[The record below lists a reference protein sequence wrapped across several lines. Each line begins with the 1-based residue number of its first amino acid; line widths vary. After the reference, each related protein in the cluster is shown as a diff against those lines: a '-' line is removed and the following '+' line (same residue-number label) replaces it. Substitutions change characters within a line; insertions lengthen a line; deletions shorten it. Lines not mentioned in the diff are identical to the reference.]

1 MATPLGRA
9 LPRTTS
15 RTTSGIRPAR
25 PAMVR
30 RGGLAL
36 LAVVGSLFATVPAQ
50 AAPATSAEAA
60 QLVAARGHELEVIT
74 EQFNDARVALE
85 AQQEAAKAAVATME
99 QATAQLAAAQ
109 QQVRGLARS
118 AYTGEALGPVQAL
131 LTSDSADAFVDRV
144 TTLQLVAG
152 HHAEILEGAA
162 AANATAAEA
171 QAVAQKAAADA
182 QATYDQV
189 ATQQTALQA
198 EVDGY
203 RAAFTALSAQEQQ
216 AVVSSSHEEER
227 ASRSEDREEEEA
239 PAGGPVVAN
248 SDAAQIAI
256 DTAMAQRGK
265 PYVWAAGGPNSY
277 DCSGLT
283 AYAYR
288 AAGIDLPH
296 SSRAQS
302 QMGQAVSR
310 DQLQPGDLVF
320 FYSPVSH
327 VGIYIGN
334 GQMVHAPTSGD
345 VVKVA
350 PLMSGYSGARRIAA

>member
-9 LPRTTS
+9 LPRTTP
-15 RTTSGIRPAR
+15 RTRSAR
-25 PAMVR
+25 SATVR
-30 RGGLAL
+30 RGSLAL
-36 LAVVGSLFATVPAQ
+36 LVVVGTLFATVPAQ

-85 AQQEAAKAAVATME
+85 TQQEAAKAAVATME

-152 HHAEILEGAA
+152 HQAEILESAA
-162 AANATAAEA
+162 AANVAAAQAQAGAQQAAAEA
-171 QAVAQKAAADA
+171 QA
-182 QATYDQV
+182 TYDSV
-189 ATQQTALQA
+189 AAQQAALQA

-203 RAAFTALSAQEQQ
+203 RAAFAALSAQEQQ
-216 AVVSSSHEEER
+216 VVVSSSHEEER
-227 ASRSEDREEEEA
+227 ASRSEDREEEA
-239 PAGGPVVAN
+239 PASGPVVAN
-248 SDAAQIAI
+248 SDAARIAI

-265 PYVWAAGGPNSY
+265 PYVWAAGGPGSF

-283 AYAYR
+283 AYAFR
-288 AAGIDLPH
+288 AAGISLPH
-296 SSRAQS
+296 SSRLQS
-302 QMGQAVSR
+302 QMGQPVSR

-350 PLMSGYSGARRIAA
+350 PLMSGYSGARRIVA

>member
-9 LPRTTS
+9 LPRTTP
-15 RTTSGIRPAR
+15 RTRPAR
-25 PAMVR
+25 TATVR
-30 RGGLAL
+30 RGSLAL
-36 LAVVGSLFATVPAQ
+36 LVVVGTLFATVPAQ

-85 AQQEAAKAAVATME
+85 TQQEATKAAVATME

-118 AYTGEALGPVQAL
+118 AYTGEALGPFQAL

-152 HHAEILEGAA
+152 HQAEILESAA
-162 AANATAAEA
+162 AANVAAAQAQAAAQTAAAE
-171 QAVAQKAAADA
+171 A

-189 ATQQTALQA
+189 AAQQAALQA

-203 RAAFTALSAQEQQ
+203 RAAFAALSAQEQQ
-216 AVVSSSHEEER
+216 VVVASGSHEER
-227 ASRSEDREEEEA
+227 ASRSEDRAEL
-239 PAGGPVVAN
+239 PASAPVVAN
-248 SDAAQIAI
+248 SGAAQIVV

-265 PYVWAAGGPNSY
+265 PYVWAAGGPNSF

-283 AYAYR
+283 SYAFR
-288 AAGIDLPH
+288 AAGISLPH
-296 SSRAQS
+296 SSKMQAG
-302 QMGQAVSR
+302 MGQAVSR
-310 DQLQPGDLVF
+310 GELQPGDLVA

-327 VGIYIGN
+327 IGIYIGN

-345 VVKVA
+345 VVKVSNIDSMGSITA
-350 PLMSGYSGARRIAA
+350 MRRIAA

>member
-9 LPRTTS
+9 LPRTTP
-15 RTTSGIRPAR
+15 RTRPAR
-25 PAMVR
+25 TATVR
-30 RGGLAL
+30 RGSLAL
-36 LAVVGSLFATVPAQ
+36 LVVVGTLFATVPAQ
-50 AAPATSAEAA
+50 AAPATSAEVA

-74 EQFNDARVALE
+74 EQFNDARVTLE
-85 AQQEAAKAAVATME
+85 AQQETAKAAVATME
-99 QATAQLAAAQ
+99 QATAELAAAQ
-109 QQVRGLARS
+109 QQIRGLARS
-118 AYTGEALGPVQAL
+118 AYTGEALGPVHAL

-152 HHAEILEGAA
+152 HQAEILESAA
-162 AANATAAEA
+162 AANVAAAQA
-171 QAVAQKAAADA
+171 QAVAQQAAAEA

-189 ATQQTALQA
+189 AAQQAALQA

-203 RAAFTALSAQEQQ
+203 RAAFAALSAQEQQ
-216 AVVSSSHEEER
+216 VVVSSSHEER
-227 ASRSEDREEEEA
+227 ASRSEDRAEV
-239 PAGGPVVAN
+239 PASAPVVAN
-248 SDAAQIAI
+248 SGAAQIAI

-283 AYAYR
+283 AYAFR
-288 AAGIDLPH
+288 AAGISLPH

-350 PLMSGYSGARRIAA
+350 PLMSGFSGARRIAA